1 MGGITQQMPR
11 LVYDILQKK
20 NQFPCPSFELL
31 CTTSIS
37 DVTAKFNNI
46 NFSYHQYRSSL
57 HCPYEGAIVVREPR
71 VYSNVAVFDFES
83 LYPSYIQLQNK
94 SFETRIVRPNQLTLF
109 PHDVQRFSRNTY
121 FCEAKTMF
129 TRTDVEGIIPQI
141 MKHFKSVRK
150 EVKLE
155 MKKLQNAIKHVSAN
169 EQREA
174 MLARIQQLDIQQLV
188 CKLMP
193 RE

>member
-1 MGGITQQMPR
+1 
-11 LVYDILQKK
+11 
-20 NQFPCPSFELL
+20 
-31 CTTSIS
+31 
-37 DVTAKFNNI
+37 
-46 NFSYHQYRSSL
+46 
-57 HCPYEGAIVVREPR
+57 
-71 VYSNVAVFDFES
+71 
-83 LYPSYIQLQNK
+83 
-94 SFETRIVRPNQLTLF
+94 
-109 PHDVQRFSRNTY
+109 
-121 FCEAKTMF
+121 MF